1 MSTRMRKL
9 KGKCEAIHK
18 FKEVIFYIYM
28 NTVIKLN
35 LLIKIIKRNID
46 KSYDIVLKIQKKS
59 FKYGALI

>member
-46 KSYDIVLKIQKKS
+46 KSYDIVLKI
-59 FKYGALI
+59 